1 MTVTRADPD
10 PTSEELQQLS
20 RQLLVDFMP
29 MASFSKDPFVLVEGE
44 GIRVR
49 DTNGRWYIDGMS
61 GVFVS
66 AYGHGNRRLIEAA
79 REQASRLAFH
89 APLYSAN
96 LPALQLMD
104 RLLEITPG
112 GYSVGKLTAS
122 GIRGDR
128 GRDQDGAPVP
138 APVGRGRRFK
148 VLSHY
153 RSYHGST
160 GHALAA
166 SGGVGWRSA
175 FEPYAP
181 GFVHVH
187 APFAVAG
194 RLGGR
199 IGAADGRA
207 AEDAALALIEETIEL
222 EDPDTIAAFIT
233 EPIMLSAGVRVP
245 PPGYLRRL
253 HEILR
258 RHDILLIHDEIITGF
273 GRTGRLFAGEW
284 FDVVPDILCFGKG
297 ISGGYAP
304 LAGLLV
310 QPHVGQSFWSEAG
323 EGREFRD
330 GHTYGNNPLA
340 AAVGLAALDQLRD
353 DALVERAG
361 QGDRLMA
368 QLRAARAP
376 PVVEVRGRGLLVG
389 LAFASAMGP
398 GVARAARE
406 RGLILRQGPDFV
418 ALGPPLIVTDAEID
432 EIADLTLEAIAAARS
447 PEAGRPSRVPV
458 SPASSSRPVGR
469 PSWKRRAPSVW
480 AWRSCRPRP
489 PRCRA
494 CFAAARIFRRAFSL
508 SAALSNSVWLNRAIA
523 FRTCDSSGMGRWPS
537 PLAST

>member
-1 MTVTRADPD
+1 
-10 PTSEELQQLS
+10 
-20 RQLLVDFMP
+20 
-29 MASFSKDPFVLVEGE
+29 
-44 GIRVR
+44 
-49 DTNGRWYIDGMS
+49 MS

-66 AYGHGNRRLIEAA
+66 AFGHGNKRLVEVA
-79 REQASRLAFH
+79 REQASRLAVH

-96 LPALQLMD
+96 VPSLQLMD

-122 GIRGDR
+122 GSEATEAAIKMAR
-128 GRDQDGAPVP
+128 QYQHQA
-138 APVGRGRRFK
+138 GRGRRFK
-148 VLSHY
+148 ILSHY

-166 SGGVGWRSA
+166 SGGAGWRSA

-181 GFVHVH
+181 GFVHAH
-187 APFAVAG
+187 APFAIAG
-194 RLGGR
+194 RLGGAV
-199 IGAADGRA
+199 GAAESQA

-222 EDPDTIAAFIT
+222 EDPDTIAGFIT

-258 RHDILLIHDEIITGF
+258 RHDILLIHDEIITGM

-340 AAVGLAALDQLRD
+340 SAVGLAALDQL
-353 DALVERAG
+353 
-361 QGDRLMA
+361 QGDSLIANAAHQGKRLVA
-368 QLRAARAP
+368 RLRGAALDA
-376 PVVEVRGRGLLVG
+376 VVDVRGRGLLVG
-389 LAFASAMGP
+389 VAFASVLGP
-398 GVARAARE
+398 AVARAARE
-406 RGLILRQGPDFV
+406 RGLILRQGTDFV
-418 ALGPPLIVTDAEID
+418 ALGPPLVVTDAEID
-432 EIADLTLEAIAAARS
+432 EIADLTIQSIAAA
-447 PEAGRPSRVPV
+447 GR
-458 SPASSSRPVGR
+458 
-469 PSWKRRAPSVW
+469 
-480 AWRSCRPRP
+480 
-489 PRCRA
+489 
-494 CFAAARIFRRAFSL
+494 
-508 SAALSNSVWLNRAIA
+508 
-523 FRTCDSSGMGRWPS
+523 
-537 PLAST
+537 

>member
-1 MTVTRADPD
+1 MSATRTDPD
-10 PTSEELQQLS
+10 PTPEELRELS

-66 AYGHGNRRLIEAA
+66 AYGHGNRRLIDAA

-96 LPALQLMD
+96 LPSLQLMD
-104 RLLEITPG
+104 RLLEITAG

-122 GIRGDR
+122 GSEATEAAIKMAR
-128 GRDQDGAPVP
+128 QYQHQS
-138 APVGRGRRFK
+138 GRGRRFK

-187 APFAVAG
+187 APFAVAA

-199 IGAADGRA
+199 IGAADGQA

-245 PPGYLRRL
+245 PSGYLRRL
-253 HEILR
+253 HEMLR
-258 RHDILLIHDEIITGF
+258 RHDILLIHDEIITGL

-340 AAVGLAALDQLRD
+340 AAVGLAALDQLQG
-353 DALVERAG
+353 DALVEHAARL
-361 QGDRLMA
+361 GDRLLA
-368 QLRAARAP
+368 RLRAARAP
-376 PVVEVRGRGLLVG
+376 AVVEVRGRGLLVG

-398 GVARAARE
+398 AVARAARE
-406 RGLILRQGPDFV
+406 RGLILRQGTDFV

-432 EIADLTLEAIAAARS
+432 EIADLTLAAIAAAR
-447 PEAGRPSRVPV
+447 P
-458 SPASSSRPVGR
+458 
-469 PSWKRRAPSVW
+469 
-480 AWRSCRPRP
+480 
-489 PRCRA
+489 
-494 CFAAARIFRRAFSL
+494 
-508 SAALSNSVWLNRAIA
+508 
-523 FRTCDSSGMGRWPS
+523 
-537 PLAST
+537 

>member
-1 MTVTRADPD
+1 MTHSAPGSD
-10 PTSEELQQLS
+10 PTPAELQDLS

-29 MASFSKDPFVLVEGE
+29 MACCSMDPFILVEGE

-49 DTNGRWYIDGMS
+49 DSYGRWYIDGMS

-66 AYGHGNRRLIEAA
+66 AFGHGNWRLVEVA

-96 LPALQLMD
+96 VPSLQLMD

-122 GIRGDR
+122 GSEATEAAIKMAR
-128 GRDQDGAPVP
+128 QYQHQA
-138 APVGRGRRFK
+138 GRGRRFK
-148 VLSHY
+148 ILSHY

-187 APFAVAG
+187 APFAIAG
-194 RLGGR
+194 RLGGAV
-199 IGAADGRA
+199 GAAESQA
-207 AEDAALALIEETIEL
+207 AEDAALALVEETIEL
-222 EDPDTIAAFIT
+222 EDPDTIAGFIT
-233 EPIMLSAGVRVP
+233 EPIMLSAGVRIP

-258 RHDILLIHDEIITGF
+258 RHDILLIHDEIITGM
-273 GRTGRLFAGEW
+273 GRTGRLFAGDW

-340 AAVGLAALDQLRD
+340 SAVGLAALDQLQGD
-353 DALVERAG
+353 SLIANAAH
-361 QGDRLMA
+361 QGDRLVA
-368 QLRAARAP
+368 RLRGAALDA
-376 PVVEVRGRGLLVG
+376 VVDVRGRGLLIGV
-389 LAFASAMGP
+389 AFASVLGP
-398 GVARAARE
+398 AVARAARE
-406 RGLILRQGPDFV
+406 RGLILRQGTDFV
-418 ALGPPLIVTDAEID
+418 ALGPPLVVTDAEID
-432 EIADLTLEAIAAARS
+432 EIADLTIQSIAAA
-447 PEAGRPSRVPV
+447 GR
-458 SPASSSRPVGR
+458 
-469 PSWKRRAPSVW
+469 
-480 AWRSCRPRP
+480 
-489 PRCRA
+489 
-494 CFAAARIFRRAFSL
+494 
-508 SAALSNSVWLNRAIA
+508 
-523 FRTCDSSGMGRWPS
+523 
-537 PLAST
+537 

>member
-1 MTVTRADPD
+1 MTIPPDREARASASGSPD
-10 PTSEELQQLS
+10 PTPDELRDLS

-29 MASFSKDPFVLVEGE
+29 MATFSQDPFVLVEGD

-49 DTNGRWYIDGMS
+49 DSQGRWYIDGMS

-66 AYGHGNRRLIEAA
+66 AFGHGNRRLVEAA

-96 LPALQLMD
+96 VPSLQLMD
-104 RLLEITPG
+104 RLLELTPG
-112 GYSVGKLTAS
+112 GYSVGKFTAS
-122 GIRGDR
+122 GSEATEAAIKMAR
-128 GRDQDGAPVP
+128 QFQHQA
-138 APVGRGRRFK
+138 GRGRRFK

-153 RSYHGST
+153 RSYHGAT

-194 RLGGR
+194 RLAGA
-199 IGAADGRA
+199 IGDADGRA

-233 EPIMLSAGVRVP
+233 EPIMLSAGVRIP
-245 PPGYLRRL
+245 PAGYLRRL

-258 RHDILLIHDEIITGF
+258 RHDILLIHDEIITGM

-284 FDVVPDILCFGKG
+284 FDVVPDIVCFGKG

-310 QPHVGQSFWSEAG
+310 QPRVAESFWGEAG

-340 AAVGLAALDQLRD
+340 SAVGLAALGQLQDEGLIANAAR
-353 DALVERAG
+353 

-368 QLRAARAP
+368 RIRAARSPAI
-376 PVVEVRGRGLLVG
+376 VAVRGRGLLI
-389 LAFASAMGP
+389 
-398 GVARAARE
+398 GVAFGSAVGPAVARE
-406 RGLILRQGPDFV
+406 ARQRGLIVRQGPDFV
-418 ALGPPLIVTDAEID
+418 ALGPPLIVTDSETD
-432 EIADLTLEAIAAARS
+432 EIADITIASINAA
-447 PEAGRPSRVPV
+447 V
-458 SPASSSRPVGR
+458 S
-469 PSWKRRAPSVW
+469 
-480 AWRSCRPRP
+480 
-489 PRCRA
+489 
-494 CFAAARIFRRAFSL
+494 
-508 SAALSNSVWLNRAIA
+508 
-523 FRTCDSSGMGRWPS
+523 
-537 PLAST
+537 

>member
-1 MTVTRADPD
+1 MTEARHGGDRTP
-10 PTSEELQQLS
+10 EELQELS
-20 RQLLVDFMP
+20 RQLFVDFMP
-29 MASFSKDPFVLVEGE
+29 MAAFSKDPFVLVEGD

-66 AYGHGNRRLIEAA
+66 AFGHGNQRLVQAA

-96 LPALQLMD
+96 LPSLELMD

-112 GYSVGKLTAS
+112 GYSVGKLTAAGS
-122 GIRGDR
+122 EATEAAIKMAR
-128 GRDQDGAPVP
+128 QYQHQS
-138 APVGRGRRFK
+138 GRGRRFK

-175 FEPYAP
+175 FEPYAS
-181 GFVHVH
+181 GFIHVH

-194 RLGGR
+194 RLQGAV
-199 IGAADGRA
+199 GAADGQA
-207 AEDAALALIEETIEL
+207 AEDAALALIEETIEI
-222 EDPDTIAAFIT
+222 EDPDTIACFIT

-245 PPGYLRRL
+245 PAGYLRRL

-258 RHDILLIHDEIITGF
+258 RHEILLIHDEIITGF
-273 GRTGRLFAGEW
+273 GRTGRLFASEW

-330 GHTYGNNPLA
+330 GHTYGNNPLS
-340 AAVGLAALDQLRD
+340 AAVGLVALDLLR
-353 DALVERAG
+353 
-361 QGDRLMA
+361 GDRLVENA
-368 QLRAARAP
+368 ARQGERLVARLRAGASRLPAIA
-376 PVVEVRGRGLLVG
+376 EVRGRGLLVG
-389 LAFASAMGP
+389 VAFPSAMGP
-398 GVARAARE
+398 AVAREARA
-406 RGLILRQGPDFV
+406 RGLIVRQGTDFV
-418 ALGPPLIVTDAEID
+418 ALGPPLVVTDAEID
-432 EIADLTLEAIAAARS
+432 EIADIT
-447 PEAGRPSRVPV
+447 
-458 SPASSSRPVGR
+458 
-469 PSWKRRAPSVW
+469 
-480 AWRSCRPRP
+480 
-489 PRCRA
+489 
-494 CFAAARIFRRAFSL
+494 
-508 SAALSNSVWLNRAIA
+508 
-523 FRTCDSSGMGRWPS
+523 
-537 PLAST
+537 LASIEAASG